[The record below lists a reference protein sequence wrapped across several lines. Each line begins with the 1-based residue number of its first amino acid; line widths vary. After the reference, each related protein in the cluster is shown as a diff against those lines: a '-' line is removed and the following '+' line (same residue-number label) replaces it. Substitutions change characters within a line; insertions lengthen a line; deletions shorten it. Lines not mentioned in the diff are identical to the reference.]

1 MRRLLISLLL
11 LPPAFA
17 AAEGTYVP
25 KFARQHTQPEVLD
38 FSTCVKP
45 DYPKSSL
52 RNEETGTVT
61 LRFVVAPTG
70 RIVAA
75 KVERSSGF
83 RNLDLAALNG
93 MSRCLF
99 RPASIDNKPV
109 QDSALMQYVWTL
121 D

>member
-17 AAEGTYVP
+17 AAEGAYVP
-25 KFARQHTQPEVLD
+25 KFARQHTQAEVLD
-38 FSTCVKP
+38 FSTCPKP
-45 DYPKSSL
+45 EYPRSSQ

-61 LRFVVAPTG
+61 LWFIVAPTG
-70 RIVAA
+70 RLAAA
-75 KVERSSGF
+75 KVTRSSGF
-83 RNLDLAALNG
+83 RDLDRAALIG

-109 QDSALMQYVWTL
+109 QEPAMMQYVWTL

>member
-1 MRRLLISLLL
+1 MRRFLIPVLPL
-11 LPPAFA
+11 LPALA
-17 AAEGTYVP
+17 AAAGTYVP
-25 KFARQHTQPEVLD
+25 KFARQHTQAAVLD

-61 LRFVVAPTG
+61 LRFLVAPTG
-70 RIVAA
+70 RIIDAR
-75 KVERSSGF
+75 VEHSSGF
-83 RNLDLAALNG
+83 RDLDRATLNG

-109 QDSALMQYVWTL
+109 QESAPLQYVWTL
-121 D
+121 E

>member
-1 MRRLLISLLL
+1 MRRLFISLLL

-25 KFARQHTQPEVLD
+25 KFARQHTEAEVLD
-38 FSTCVKP
+38 VLTCTKP
-45 DYPKSSL
+45 EYPRSSL

-61 LRFVVAPTG
+61 LRFIVAPTG
-70 RIVAA
+70 RVAAA
-75 KVERSSGF
+75 KVIRSSGF
-83 RNLDLAALNG
+83 RDLDRAALNS

>member
-1 MRRLLISLLL
+1 MRRLLIFLLL

-25 KFARQHTQPEVLD
+25 KFAREHTRAEVLD
-38 FSTCVKP
+38 FSACTKP

-61 LRFVVAPTG
+61 LRFLVAPTG
-70 RIVAA
+70 RIVDAR
-75 KVERSSGF
+75 VERSSGF
-83 RNLDLAALNG
+83 RDLDRAALN
-93 MSRCLF
+93 SISQCLF

-109 QDSALMQYVWTL
+109 QEPAFMQYVWTL